1 MCDLP
6 DAGTCYRTVES
17 CSEWDEL
24 EKALEVCK
32 KQQSCRACVDANRY
46 CWWSA
51 RDGTCSAN
59 TGSFVGDFGN
69 FIHDSDKC
77 PAATTTATFN
87 PTSVQ
92 TTTGSGACS
101 KCGMNKKS
109 RTLSCCARGGSWF
122 RKCGAPG
129 DRTFEHT
136 WYDGIQACGT

>member
-24 EKALEVCK
+24 EKALEVCE
-32 KQQSCRACVDANRY
+32 KQRSCRACVDANRY
-46 CWWSA
+46 CWWSV
-51 RDGTCSAN
+51 RDETCSAN
-59 TGSFVGDFGN
+59 MGYFVDPRDF
-69 FIHDSDKC
+69 ISASDEC
-77 PAATTTATFN
+77 PAATIN

-92 TTTGSGACS
+92 TTTWPQVCS
-101 KCGMNKKS
+101 KCGMDEQS
-109 RTLSCCARGGSWF
+109 RALSCCVRGGSWF
-122 RKCGAPG
+122 NKCGAPG